1 MSVALGGTMNA
12 IFFGLKRAY
21 HGTLRIA
28 RSTLRLLGLTAARLD
43 MLYAIYLKT
52 PLKILQSTLRRTLGV
67 SSPTTSRMLAS
78 LEELGLVHRS
88 RVAGDGRQRWV
99 ELTVAGRASIQHA
112 SWMMIRAGQAQLA
125 VDSALSQKALVRR
138 RTLLLRHGGPRLTFL
153 STLRLVYRDVADL
166 YYRWH
171 PDD

>member
-1 MSVALGGTMNA
+1 MFVALGGSMNA

-28 RSTLRLLGLTAARLD
+28 RSTLRLLGLTAARFD
-43 MLYAIYLKT
+43 MLYAIHLKA
-52 PLKILQSTLRRTLGV
+52 PLKILQSILRRTLGV

-78 LEELGLVHRS
+78 LEEFGLVRRT
-88 RVAGDGRQRWV
+88 RVTGDRRQRWV
-99 ELTVAGRASIQHA
+99 ELTVAGRASIQRA
-112 SWMMIRAGQAQLA
+112 SWMMIRTGQAQLA
-125 VDSALSQKALVRR
+125 VDSAISPDRWYDAEHCFFAMEVLDS
-138 RTLLLRHGGPRLTFL
+138 FL
-153 STLRLVYRDVADL
+153 STLRVVYRDVADL